1 MGRRDDMRMPESLI
15 PPSLM
20 VVVLGMLASLGWGTA
35 DFGGGVTSRRA
46 PVLGVLGGI
55 WLVAVWRERRGE
67 NKTRQDLVCC
77 RICGHVYEN
86 AEKRPVSACPQCGS
100 LNEPTK
106 PKPI

>member
-1 MGRRDDMRMPESLI
+1 MIQVTLTSLV
-15 PPSLM
+15 LLGM
-20 VVVLGMLASLGWGTA
+20 AAGVVLLG
-35 DFGGGVTSRRA
+35 F
-46 PVLGVLGGI
+46 I
-55 WLVAVWRERRGE
+55 WLVAVWRERRDE
-67 NKTRQDLVCC
+67 SKVRRDLVCC